1 MKWIATALLVL
12 VSASAPLS
20 AQEFKSG
27 SITVR
32 QPWSPAPPNAAQ
44 AAGGYLVVTNHGP
57 TPDTLTGG
65 SIDLAGR
72 VEVHEM
78 AMDGGIM
85 RMRELK
91 PGLVIKPGET
101 VTLQPGGLHLMFM
114 GLKQQPTAGSKVKGT
129 LVFEKAGTIA
139 VEFQIEPFGTRKL
152 GDGGAAAKGK
162 AKGGGSGSG
171 SESGK
176 GSGSGSG
183 SR

>member
-1 MKWIATALLVL
+1 MKWIVTALLVL
-12 VSASAPLS
+12 VAGIAPLA
-20 AQEFKSG
+20 AQEFKAG
-27 SITVR
+27 SITVS

-44 AAGGYLVVTNHGP
+44 AAGGYLVVTNSG
-57 TPDTLTGG
+57 TAPDTLIGG
-65 SIDLAGR
+65 TIDLAAK

-78 AMDGGIM
+78 AMDGGVM

-101 VTLQPGGLHLMFM
+101 VTLQPVGLHLMFM
-114 GLKQQPTAGSKVKGT
+114 GLKQQPTAGTLVKGT

-139 VEFQIEPFGTRKL
+139 VEFRIEPFGTRKL
-152 GDGGAAAKGK
+152 GDGGAAAKGN
-162 AKGGGSGSG
+162 AKGSGSG
-171 SESGK
+171 DESDK